1 MNKVVIVDY
10 EAGNLRSVAN
20 MLTFLNVPFL
30 ITSDKDEILNAQR
43 IIFPGQGHFAQ
54 AMNNLDK
61 ALEILLWCRQK
72 APSDHIVLQ
81 NIGLIYFKLGFS
93 IWNPG
98 IHDKGKYER
107 NIEGWRDVWNFV
119 DFTREAIS
127 KTELIK
133 HIRVK
138 LEDGIETG
146 PAKAQGAVA
155 DFYPYW
161 FAYLTF
167 TGEYGKSSVHKKYDH
182 LL

>member
-1 MNKVVIVDY
+1 MSTISNLEALAEWLKEEVCNK
-10 EAGNLRSVAN
+10 
-20 MLTFLNVPFL
+20 LTFKKPDDDNVASEYKYTMVHPDVH
-30 ITSDKDEILNAQR
+30 IMYPPTKDVTPEDR
-43 IIFPGQGHFAQ
+43 HV
-54 AMNNLDK
+54 
-61 ALEILLWCRQK
+61 
-72 APSDHIVLQ
+72 APSILVQFENQKDFIKQ
-81 NIGLIYFKLGFS
+81 NNGLIYFKLGFS